1 MTNGH
6 QPESAIECLGAWFH
20 HRLEAGRRALGM
32 IEAPHADD
40 PEHNRAVGA
49 ALMLAY
55 TGRVGE
61 ALELYNRWA
70 AACGYMPMKVVSMQP
85 LMVDIGDG
93 VLLLENFAFW
103 LVDGLPTGADAAKRD
118 AEISKRIRAVIH
130 WDYARVFVETE
141 LCPKWAERR
150 TREMEDQCP
159 MPEGFEHLRITSS
172 TIHGVG
178 LFTDRPIAAGEVIGP
193 ARISGKR
200 TPLGRY
206 ANHSPWANTE
216 FRLLENGDLES
227 VALCD
232 MPAGAEILNNY
243 RQGARLWGAEFRQ
256 DEQARTVIERL
267 AMLISPMSRTA
278 HTAPVQPNKVG
289 DFVKQPRARGEREG
303 RHEAHE

>member
-1 MTNGH
+1 MTTAQ
-6 QPESAIECLGAWFH
+6 QPESAIECLGKWFH
-20 HRLEAGRRALGM
+20 DRLEAERRALG
-32 IEAPHADD
+32 INIAPHADD

-55 TGRVGE
+55 TGRVSE
-61 ALELYNRWA
+61 AVEFYNRWA
-70 AACGYMPMKVVSMQP
+70 VACSYVPMRVVSMQP

-103 LVDGLPTGADAAKRD
+103 VAEGLPMCTGAAKRD
-118 AEISKRIRAVIH
+118 AEISERIRAVIH
-130 WDYARVFVETE
+130 WDYTRVFVETG
-141 LCPKWAERR
+141 LCPDWAERR
-150 TREMEDQCP
+150 TRETEDQCP
-159 MPEGFEHLRITSS
+159 MPEGYEHLRIDPSA
-172 TIHGVG
+172 IHGVG
-178 LFTDRPIAAGEVIGP
+178 LFTDRPIAAGDAIGP

-243 RQGARLWGAEFRQ
+243 RQGAKLWGAKFNQ
-256 DEQARTVIERL
+256 DEQQRTVIERV
-267 AMLISPMSRTA
+267 AMLVSPVSRMARMSPT
-278 HTAPVQPNKVG
+278 QPK
-289 DFVKQPRARGEREG
+289 KEG
-303 RHEAHE
+303 CL